1 MIDYSRDQ
9 ILWPMFSP
17 RCLSKI
23 GVDIRET
30 HPGFTLDNFRKELAD
45 SLVGGFLQVEC
56 LWLVFVL
63 WFIDQF
69 ICIFR
74 LCP

>member
-1 MIDYSRDQ
+1 
-9 ILWPMFSP
+9 MFSP

-56 LWLVFVL
+56 LWLVF
-63 WFIDQF
+63 
-69 ICIFR
+69 
-74 LCP
+74 CPLDH